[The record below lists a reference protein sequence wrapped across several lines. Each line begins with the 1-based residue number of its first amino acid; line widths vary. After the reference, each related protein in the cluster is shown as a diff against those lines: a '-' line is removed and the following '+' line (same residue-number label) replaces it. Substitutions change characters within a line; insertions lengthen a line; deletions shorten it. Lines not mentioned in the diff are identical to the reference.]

1 MVGRGK
7 EEIASEGKGRGG
19 KEGMPQNKT

>member
-19 KEGMPQNKT
+19 KEGMPPK